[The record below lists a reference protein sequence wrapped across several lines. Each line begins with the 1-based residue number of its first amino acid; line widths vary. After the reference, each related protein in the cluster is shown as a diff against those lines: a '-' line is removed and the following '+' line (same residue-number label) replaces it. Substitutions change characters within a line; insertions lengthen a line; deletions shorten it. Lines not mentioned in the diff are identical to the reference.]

1 MARTVWENEERG
13 EQECRYRDH
22 GELQQKGETRLIAR
36 RLPEARQLDCINCQ
50 GLQAELDRGTLEG
63 GGRCLWRV
71 SKRGRQSGRRTGRQ
85 QASAPNDD
93 HTEGDSRTG
102 EEQPSVL
109 GEVVLR

>member
-63 GGRCLWRV
+63 GGGVCGGYPREGGNPAGEQAGNRLP
-71 SKRGRQSGRRTGRQ
+71 RRTMITPKETHGLARSSHQ
-85 QASAPNDD
+85 CW
-93 HTEGDSRTG
+93 
-102 EEQPSVL
+102 VK
-109 GEVVLR
+109 